1 MTTSGR
7 FSPSR
12 ARGGG
17 GGPKLLDLAR
27 SKHKVT
33 VSKVARQE
41 NGEGEYTACGF
52 VGETIWALWGGCERG
67 FASGSWCYVRKG
79 GIIFGFANGV
89 VLSGRPQR
97 RKTRTR
103 SERQSLLDSVLF
115 EAA

>member
-67 FASGSWCYVRKG
+67 FASASWCYVRKG
-79 GIIFGFANGV
+79 GIIFEFANGV
-89 VLSGRPQR
+89 VLRATAEAENENKVRETKLVGLG
-97 RKTRTR
+97 
-103 SERQSLLDSVLF
+103 SL
-115 EAA
+115 